1 MSNIQRL
8 ISDKQKYENMF
19 WKKHHE
25 CEQLKQILI
34 DNNIRFDASINDS
47 KEKGLKE
54 KGIIIKLSRNL
65 DYGFINTMSESGIFF
80 HISDCDNFILS
91 ENMLNKEIE
100 FKLNKENGRVKAVS
114 VSYTPIIN
122 VKSNNDLL
130 DILEDYNSS
139 SNNLTTSVKPVETVE
154 KENLEKE
161 NLETVDNDIKNIIDK
176 ANDVWYMNCHEYSLR
191 YWDKLLEGGFV
202 ITWNKE
208 NRYRKILD
216 MCKNDIIAWYVRGNG
231 YIAILQVKEKPKMNL
246 TDDDLN
252 FITNNGEIFAIDSK
266 SRERWKSLAIKI
278 HVKFLSVI
286 DKDKCVNHK
295 DIPSIGNWSY
305 GFRGSNC
312 IRPNNDE
319 WSKQVV
325 EMYKYMKNN

>member
-1 MSNIQRL
+1 MNNIQHL
-8 ISDKQKYENMF
+8 IDNKQKYENMF
-19 WKKHHE
+19 WKKYHE
-25 CEQLKQILI
+25 CEQLKQLLI
-34 DNNIRFDASINDS
+34 DNNIRFDSIIDHS
-47 KEKGLKE
+47 SVKE

-65 DYGFINTMSESGIFF
+65 DYGFINTMNQSGIFF
-80 HISDCDNFILS
+80 HITDCENFILS
-91 ENMLNKEIE
+91 ETMLNKEIE

-114 VSYTPIIN
+114 VTYTPKIN

-130 DILEDYNSS
+130 DILEDYESS
-139 SNNLTTSVKPVETVE
+139 SNNLTTSVKTVE
-154 KENLEKE
+154 KET
-161 NLETVDNDIKNIIDK
+161 LETLNNDIDNIIDK
-176 ANDVWYMNCHEYSLR
+176 ANNVWYMNCHEYSLR

-208 NRYRKILD
+208 NRYRKILE
-216 MCKNDIIAWYVRGNG
+216 MEINDIIAWYVRGNG
-231 YIAILQVKEKPKMNL
+231 YIAILQVKETPKMNL

-252 FITNNGEIFAIDSK
+252 FITDNGSIFPLDSK
-266 SRERWKSLAIKI
+266 KREHWKSLTIKI
-278 HVKFLSVI
+278 PVKFLSVI

-312 IRPNNDE
+312 IKPNNDE

-325 EMYKYMKNN
+325 EMYKYMKNSLPL